1 MYSDLISWGKKGR
14 KYHIYIYCL
23 IFLIFKVQKR
33 NWLEEFSGYF
43 TENFAA
49 DAGCDDE
56 NEVEYCCCCL
66 VCLQPAMEFMLL
78 FFCVQHFIWNI
89 LAIAELWRNGICF
102 LVIDHHL
109 SLEAEPSY
117 FWEKLKM
124 NNGEMHVHAIFRCR
138 VYMRLSAGEPMAAL
152 AVEPPSV
159 GMVDK
164 SSGTV
169 TSTLFLLSKPFLCCN
184 L

>member
-1 MYSDLISWGKKGR
+1 
-14 KYHIYIYCL
+14 
-23 IFLIFKVQKR
+23 
-33 NWLEEFSGYF
+33 
-43 TENFAA
+43 
-49 DAGCDDE
+49 
-56 NEVEYCCCCL
+56 
-66 VCLQPAMEFMLL
+66 
-78 FFCVQHFIWNI
+78 
-89 LAIAELWRNGICF
+89 
-102 LVIDHHL
+102 
-109 SLEAEPSY
+109 
-117 FWEKLKM
+117 M

-169 TSTLFLLSKPFLCCN
+169 TSTLFLLSKPLLCCN